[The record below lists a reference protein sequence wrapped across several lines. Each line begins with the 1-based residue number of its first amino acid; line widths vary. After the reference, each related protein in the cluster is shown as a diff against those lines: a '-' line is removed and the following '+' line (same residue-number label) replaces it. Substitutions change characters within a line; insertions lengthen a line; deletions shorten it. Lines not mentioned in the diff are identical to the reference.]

1 MVLKS
6 DWQWIPLSALLTL
19 ITFGCAK
26 PRTQVVLMPDAK
38 GHVGVIDVETKKGH
52 QMLDTAHQ
60 SVEIKQLGGVIL
72 APSEPQVLS
81 EREIQNVF
89 GAAIA
94 AQPKEPLNFIL
105 QFESGSTNLMES
117 SIPLISTIIEKIRQ
131 RASLDVSVVGH
142 TDTAGSDELNNR
154 LSRERAD
161 CIAKQLV
168 AAGVDARILEI
179 TSHGKSVLLVP
190 TGDNVPEPKNRRVEV
205 TVR

>member
-6 DWQWIPLSALLTL
+6 DWLWLPLFSTLALLT
-19 ITFGCAK
+19 IGCAK

-38 GHVGVIDVETKKGH
+38 GHVGVIDVENEKGH

-60 SVEIKQLGGVIL
+60 SVEIKQLAGMVQ
-72 APSEPQVLS
+72 APSEPKVL
-81 EREIQNVF
+81 EKNEIQQVF

-94 AQPKEPLNFIL
+94 AQPKEPLHFIL
-105 QFESGSTNLMES
+105 HFESGSTTLTES
-117 SIPLISTIIEKIRQ
+117 SRPLIESIIQSIRS

-142 TDTAGSDELNNR
+142 TDTSGSDELNNR
-154 LSRERAD
+154 LSRERAESV
-161 CIAKQLV
+161 AKQLTN
-168 AAGVDARILEI
+168 AGVDARILEI

-190 TGDNVPEPKNRRVEV
+190 TGDNVPEPQNRRVEV